1 MLFRSLQR
9 NQPYTANILKRRK
22 LSHTSSSSGR
32 NVLSELEARGFV
44 AAVTSPKLAQQ
55 LESTTCIYSGVDPSA
70 KSLHVG
76 NLLPLLTLLHLKEAG
91 HHILALIGGAT
102 GSIGDP
108 SGRSTERNALDA
120 SVVEA
125 NVQSIT
131 TQVKRFFTLGNDYV
145 RAKQTDHPIR
155 SSPTTSLGRLK
166 EGKLEVVNNHDWTVG
181 VSLLDFLRDVGKY
194 AKVNTML
201 SRESVKNRLSSEQGI
216 SFTEFSYQ
224 LLQAYDYR
232 HLFER
237 YNCKLQVGGSDQWGN
252 IVSGIDLIKRT
263 RSSTPA
269 DTTAGGGRD
278 DHQELAYGLTIPL
291 LTTSTGEKFGKSAG
305 NAVWLDSEM
314 TSVFDFYQYFLRT
327 PDADVG
333 KLLRLFTFLPM
344 CEIDAVLEKHN
355 AKPHQRQAQKLLAT
369 EITQLVHG
377 QEGIE
382 RAETATAILY
392 GIDFDKLNA
401 EQVYKAL
408 HGDQRLRL
416 VEKSAVI
423 GVPFARLAATHGLA
437 KSNSEASRSINGGGF
452 YVNNGKLADTS
463 KTLQECDLLDGRMVV
478 LAIGKGERKILYLT

>member
-1 MLFRSLQR
+1 M
-9 NQPYTANILKRRK
+9 
-22 LSHTSSSSGR
+22 
-32 NVLSELEARGFV
+32 
-44 AAVTSPKLAQQ
+44 
-55 LESTTCIYSGVDPSA
+55 
-70 KSLHVG
+70 
-76 NLLPLLTLLHLKEAG
+76 
-91 HHILALIGGAT
+91 
-102 GSIGDP
+102 
-108 SGRSTERNALDA
+108 
-120 SVVEA
+120 
-125 NVQSIT
+125 
-131 TQVKRFFTLGNDYV
+131 
-145 RAKQTDHPIR
+145 
-155 SSPTTSLGRLK
+155 TSLLRSE
-166 EGKLEVVNNHDWTVG
+166 EGKLDVVNNHDWTIG

-263 RSSTPA
+263 KSSIPA
-269 DTTAGGGRD
+269 DSTRGGAKE

-333 KLLRLFTFLPM
+333 KLLRLFTFLPLQ
-344 CEIDAVLEKHN
+344 EIDTILEKHN
-355 AKPHQRQAQKLLAT
+355 VNPPQRQAQKLLAT

-377 QEGIE
+377 PEEGIQ

-392 GIDFDKLNA
+392 GTDFNELQA
-401 EQVYKAL
+401 EQVFKAL
-408 HGDQRLRL
+408 HGDRRLIL
-416 VEKSAVI
+416 VDKSTVI
-423 GVPFARLAATHGLA
+423 GVPFARLGATHGLA
-437 KSNSEASRSINGGGF
+437 KSNSEATRSIKGGGF
-452 YVNNGKLADTS
+452 YVNNSKLGDTS
-463 KTLQECDLLDGRMVV
+463 RTLQEADLLDGRMVV